1 MTMTPLFPLGT
12 TLFPGGVLPLRV
24 FEVRYLDMVKK
35 CIADGDGFGVVALLS
50 GKEVRTPDGEETLA
64 THGTMARIDSW
75 TSPMPGLIHMRCTG
89 TGRFELAG
97 AECGQFGLWRGRA
110 TPIADDPSAPIPA
123 KLQSV
128 ANRLGQFISGLQ
140 KDRVPEDEMPIGRPY
155 FLDESGWVA
164 NRWAELLPLPVTT
177 KQYLLTMTD
186 PVERLAWIHDYLQQ
200 RGALN

>member
-1 MTMTPLFPLGT
+1 
-12 TLFPGGVLPLRV
+12 
-24 FEVRYLDMVKK
+24 
-35 CIADGDGFGVVALLS
+35 VALLS

-64 THGTMARIDSW
+64 THGTMARIDIW

-110 TPIADDPSAPIPA
+110 TLIADDPSAPIPA

-177 KQYLLTMTD
+177 KQ
-186 PVERLAWIHDYLQQ
+186 H
-200 RGALN
+200 